1 MDLRGESMI
10 PPTSTLLTRVRPPGR
25 SIPHRAAFTLIEL
38 LVVVGVI
45 VLMMTLAVPAFNTIR
60 GGSDFSSEV
69 YDIGG
74 IIDQARAYAMSNNTY
89 VLVGIMELNGMQS
102 TNANPQITGTGRI
115 AMAVIA
121 SKDGTRPYQYLLHN
135 SHLGASP
142 SLMAPGSS
150 TVTGSG
156 AAYYAVTKL
165 FNFSNI
171 HIVDLQPSQSGAF
184 TLPTTGNM
192 ARPGVPPYFDVAN
205 SQCVSS
211 TPFGW
216 PLGTQVNGTPASQY
230 PFGAQGASTGANTVI
245 EFDPEGSAR
254 IITSGGPGGSG
265 SSNPVLDAL
274 PQEIEIGLEP
284 ARGSYAVVPV
294 SGETGQIAAIQI
306 DGMSGSVHT
315 YRPGQ

>member
-1 MDLRGESMI
+1 
-10 PPTSTLLTRVRPPGR
+10 
-25 SIPHRAAFTLIEL
+25 
-38 LVVVGVI
+38 
-45 VLMMTLAVPAFNTIR
+45 
-60 GGSDFSSEV
+60 
-69 YDIGG
+69 
-74 IIDQARAYAMSNNTY
+74 
-89 VLVGIMELNGMQS
+89 
-102 TNANPQITGTGRI
+102 
-115 AMAVIA
+115 
-121 SKDGTRPYQYLLHN
+121 
-135 SHLGASP
+135 
-142 SLMAPGSS
+142 
-150 TVTGSG
+150 
-156 AAYYAVTKL
+156 
-165 FNFSNI
+165 
-171 HIVDLQPSQSGAF
+171 
-184 TLPTTGNM
+184 
-192 ARPGVPPYFDVAN
+192 VPPYFDVAN